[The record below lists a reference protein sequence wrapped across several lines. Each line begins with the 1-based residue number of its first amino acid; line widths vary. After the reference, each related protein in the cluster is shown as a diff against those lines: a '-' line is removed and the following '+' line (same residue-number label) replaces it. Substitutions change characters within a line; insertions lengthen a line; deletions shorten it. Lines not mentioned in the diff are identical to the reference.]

1 MCFAH
6 RAIPPRP
13 EGRGFPRN
21 RMNAILKKLFAAAD
35 NHSEDS
41 GEPDHTV
48 GDLQDLL
55 RRSWEIMSV
64 GQKLQLLRSTE
75 VYNVVECGAQGE
87 FEWDDLVTE
96 ITNALTEQEAAVT
109 GAGYLFY
116 EGEDGFFWE
125 TQSEES
131 VYFQHREDA
140 VADAHQH
147 FTKQQ
152 AEGQKGK

>member
-1 MCFAH
+1 
-6 RAIPPRP
+6 
-13 EGRGFPRN
+13 
-21 RMNAILKKLFAAAD
+21 MNAILKKLFAAAD

-116 EGEDGFFWE
+116 EAEDGFFWE